1 VDSDQWTPGLIV
13 NDVDAAQTADSQ
25 CRKSPCLR
33 FNLAVRCQRSRR
45 FSTFV
50 RSASLVRI
58 FLSHS
63 SRDKDLVHGLLGRFP
78 TWLTGWLDEERLLLG
93 TELSASLKDAI
104 DSEVDYVVLFLSD
117 AAANSAWVRQEV
129 DWALEQEIKLERV
142 FLLPVL
148 VGDTREQ
155 LAELGLAGR
164 VYLEMIRFGDDYSKL
179 LADQLANQMGRWMSR
194 MLSVAPVGRGRLST
208 KDTLSRLGES
218 AASLIA
224 EIPGGW
230 RPEVESL
237 LVRPFIDDL
246 AASRV
251 GNVTLTPAQYYQR
264 VLSEMRCSDS
274 KCRIRAV
281 STLSSELWTRDVDQ
295 TRYAELN
302 IEAAHRGTQ
311 IQRLFV
317 LADVQAHSFAD
328 EIHRQQAAGIETRV
342 GRTSLL
348 AYAPD
353 LEDLVLF
360 ETPTGTR
367 AYIAHQ
373 VIDGSRR
380 IRKGELVLSDY
391 ALTKRRDAFEAAW
404 ELALSPSAFFDQ
416 PRLQAEASPRPAPGV
431 TLEARRLS
439 TPVITC
445 EEAAQARGIPLS
457 RELKTLLL
465 RTSGGVVAA
474 HLPGDGILSLRKVKA
489 RLEAAEAY
497 LADPEDLL
505 ELELSAG
512 TVSAVLEPVW
522 SMPHLISRRLLSMST
537 VMTNNGTRNG
547 YYEFSP
553 ALLAEA
559 AEVIVDDFEK

>member
-1 VDSDQWTPGLIV
+1 M
-13 NDVDAAQTADSQ
+13 
-25 CRKSPCLR
+25 
-33 FNLAVRCQRSRR
+33 
-45 FSTFV
+45 
-50 RSASLVRI
+50 RI

-63 SRDKDLVHGLLGRFP
+63 SRDKHLVRGILGRFP
-78 TWLTGWLDEERLLLG
+78 TWLNGWIDEERLLVG
-93 TELSASLKDAI
+93 SELSTSLKDAI
-104 DSEVDYVVLFLSD
+104 DSEVDYLILFLSD
-117 AAANSAWVRQEV
+117 DAAGSAWVRQEV
-129 DWALEQEIKLERV
+129 DWALEQEAKLERV

-148 VGDTREQ
+148 VGDTRGR
-155 LAELGLAGR
+155 LAELRMAGR
-164 VYLEMIRFGDDYSKL
+164 VYLEMVRFGDGYSQL
-179 LADQLANQMGRWMSR
+179 LADQLANQMGLWMSK
-194 MLSVAPVGRGRLST
+194 MLSMTPVGQKGPST
-208 KDTLSRLGES
+208 KDTLSRLGDS

-224 EIPGGW
+224 EIPGAW

-264 VLSEMRCSDS
+264 VLSEMRSADS
-274 KCRIRAV
+274 ACRIIAV

-295 TRYAELN
+295 THYAELN
-302 IEAAHRGTQ
+302 MEAARRGAK

-317 LADVQAHSFAD
+317 LADLQARSFVD
-328 EIHRQQAAGIETRV
+328 EINRQQAAGIDTRV

-360 ETPTGTR
+360 ETPTGTH
-367 AYIAHQ
+367 AYVAHQ

-380 IRKGELVLSDY
+380 IRKGELILSEY
-391 ALTKRRDAFEAAW
+391 ALTKRRDAFDAAW
-404 ELALSPSAFFDQ
+404 ELTLSPGAFFEE
-416 PRLQAEASPRPAPGV
+416 PRLQTETSPRPPPGL
-431 TLEARRLS
+431 TLEARRLGA
-439 TPVITC
+439 PVITC
-445 EEAAQARGIPLS
+445 EEAAEARSIQLHQ
-457 RELKTLLL
+457 ELKTLLL

-474 HLPGDGILSLRKVKA
+474 HLPGDGILSLRKVKE

-522 SMPHLISRRLLSMST
+522 SMPHLISRRLLSIST
-537 VMTNNGTRNG
+537 VMTNDGTRTG

-553 ALLAEA
+553 GLLTEA